1 MAETGVR
8 AQGWK
13 GWPDTEVD
21 AYYLVLIKGSLSS
34 TPGGGSLGE
43 LSLLYLST
51 LYNGG
56 RMTCTFSRV
65 L

>member
-13 GWPDTEVD
+13 GWLDKEVYAD
-21 AYYLVLIKGSLSS
+21 YLILIKGSLSS

-43 LSLLYLST
+43 LSLLYLSI

-56 RMTCTFSRV
+56 RMTCTFSRI

>member
-13 GWPDTEVD
+13 GWLDKEIY
-21 AYYLVLIKGSLSS
+21 AGYLILIKGSLSS

-43 LSLLYLST
+43 LSNFALSQH
-51 LYNGG
+51 
-56 RMTCTFSRV
+56 SV
-65 L
+65 